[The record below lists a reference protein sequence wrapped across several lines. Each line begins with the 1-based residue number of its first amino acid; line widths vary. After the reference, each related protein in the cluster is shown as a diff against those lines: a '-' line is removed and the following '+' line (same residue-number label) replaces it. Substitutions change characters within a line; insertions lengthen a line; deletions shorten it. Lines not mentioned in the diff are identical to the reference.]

1 MKNIGPIIS
10 KFLFPKINSNDKTSQ
25 KQKIS
30 EKVFVTRR
38 FFRSKVFECAKIK
51 IKCTSTL

>member
-51 IKCTSTL
+51 IKRTL

>member
-38 FFRSKVFECAKIK
+38 FLGQKFLNAQK
-51 IKCTSTL
+51 

>member
-30 EKVFVTRR
+30 EKVM
-38 FFRSKVFECAKIK
+38 SQGVFLGQKFLNAQK
-51 IKCTSTL
+51 